1 MRQKDYIVT
10 IHYSGSKQYL
20 VSAPDYE
27 EAEGV
32 ACDEF
37 QNDIGDMGEYT
48 EITDIEAQED
58 GNEE

>member
-10 IHYSGSKQYL
+10 IHFSGSKQYC

-32 ACDEF
+32 AYDEF
-37 QNDIGDMGEYT
+37 QNDIGDLGEYT
-48 EITDIEAQED
+48 EVTDIESEPD
-58 GNEE
+58 ND

>member
-1 MRQKDYIVT
+1 MRDYIVT
-10 IHYSGSKQYL
+10 IHYSGSKQYS

-37 QNDIGDMGEYT
+37 QNDIGDLGEYT
-48 EITDIEAQED
+48 EITDTESEPD
-58 GNEE
+58 ND